1 MCPQNSTFNA
11 SSDDTLAAIKRL
23 SVQNSR
29 HLDMGELGPCLGS
42 EALDVQFPR
51 DLLKCDSL
59 ITHGED
65 QPDGFRFSLDHLQGT
80 LTRVPSLPF
89 RAIPKDT
96 VATLPFFRT
105 DSRRPVWVL
114 VAITARS
121 YSANAANSSIDS
133 TPKANFTSHSALSNL
148 NEQINP
154 TDKGKSATKTNAL
167 RFNN

>member
-1 MCPQNSTFNA
+1 MT
-11 SSDDTLAAIKRL
+11 AIESL
-23 SVQNSR
+23 SVQHSQD
-29 HLDMGELGPCLGS
+29 LDMGELGPGFGA
-42 EALDVQFPR
+42 EALDVQFSR
-51 DLLKCDSL
+51 DLLKRCSL

-65 QPDGFRFSLDHLQGT
+65 QPDSFGFSFDQPKGT
-80 LTRVPSLPF
+80 LTRVPSLSF

-105 DSRRPVWVL
+105 NSRRPVLVL

-133 TPKANFTSHSALSNL
+133 TQKANFTSHSALSNL
-148 NEQINP
+148 NEQIKP

-167 RFNN
+167 RFND